1 MDSNTFRKITSCK
14 DKSRLISKIT
24 QKKERDVN
32 DPSQF
37 FGKIINEN
45 KKTGVRIT
53 NSNNEYKNDPFNYD
67 ILAKPKETLNQ
78 VSYNNT
84 FFEKLDLNIHNYSH
98 EDLFKLFGIKS
109 RNLTQDIMKECK
121 KIANKTHPDKSK
133 LHEKYFIFFSTAYNK
148 LVDIYTFNN
157 KMLQKQT
164 ETDDFVDADNNAIL
178 NSILEKKKEPK
189 DFNNWFNEQFEKHR
203 VDNPTE
209 TGYDTWLKSDEDI
222 IFTPQNINKDQM
234 AIEMNKYK
242 NQVKTVSKYNGIQSA
257 NSGYSGYSLIER
269 DNFTS
274 NGLFDN
280 NLIYTDLKQ
289 AYAES
294 VIPITEEDFN
304 KVPKFNSVDE
314 YKSHRDRNMVEPIDE
329 KSAMEILY
337 FEEQQQNEENVAL
350 AFYYA
355 TQAEK
360 VKKQNDMFWA
370 GLKKIA
376 N

>member
-1 MDSNTFRKITSCK
+1 MNKTCSK
-14 DKSRLISKIT
+14 DKSRLISKIN
-24 QKKERDVN
+24 QKKERDIN
-32 DPSQF
+32 DQSLF
-37 FGKIINEN
+37 FGKLINEN

-53 NSNNEYKNDPFNYD
+53 NNNNEYKNDPFNYD
-67 ILAKPKETLNQ
+67 VLVRPKEELNQ
-78 VSYNNT
+78 ISFNQT
-84 FFEKLDLNIHNYSH
+84 FFENLDLNINNYSRN
-98 EDLFKLFGIKS
+98 DLFNLFGIKS
-109 RNLTQDIMKECK
+109 NNLTKEIMKECK

-157 KMLQKQT
+157 KMLQKT
-164 ETDDFVDADNNAIL
+164 NERSEDFMEPEYNNILSNVLET
-178 NSILEKKKEPK
+178 KKEPK

-203 VDNPTE
+203 IDDPNE
-209 TGYDTWLKSDEDI
+209 KGYDTWLKSDEDI

-234 AIEMNKYK
+234 NNEINKYK
-242 NQVKTVSKYNGIQSA
+242 NQVKTVAKYDGIQSV
-257 NSGYSGYSLIER
+257 NSSSFTGYSLIER

-274 NGLFDN
+274 SSLFDN
-280 NLIYTDLKQ
+280 SLTFTDLKQ

-294 VIPITEEDFN
+294 VIPITDEDFQRI
-304 KVPKFNSVDE
+304 PKFKDVND
-314 YKSHRDRNMVEPIDE
+314 YKAHRDRNMVQPMDK
-329 KSAMEILY
+329 KSAFEKLY

-360 VKKQNDMFWA
+360 VKKQQDLFWA
-370 GLKKIA
+370 GLKKIE